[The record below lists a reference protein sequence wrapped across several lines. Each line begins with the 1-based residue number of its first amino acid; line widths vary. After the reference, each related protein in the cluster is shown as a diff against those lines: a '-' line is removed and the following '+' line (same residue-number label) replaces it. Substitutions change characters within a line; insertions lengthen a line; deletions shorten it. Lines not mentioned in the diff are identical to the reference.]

1 VIRESHWDYE
11 WVEASTERYDHK
23 RGFCTVS
30 AKVEVPVQQLIEN
43 ESAATGWKVSVQ
55 TENGTLCVDC

>member
-1 VIRESHWDYE
+1 
-11 WVEASTERYDHK
+11 
-23 RGFCTVS
+23 
-30 AKVEVPVQQLIEN
+30 VQQLIEN